1 MAILDLQETHGI
13 WFRYLRSAACICWSK
28 AFLFLYI
35 CKLCDSNF
43 KNARSSILPAD
54 SRFSVC
60 NLFVLTRCARQQ
72 QFRIGRFI
80 LFWTKMNCK
89 SARWESHFFLWLLA
103 YLMYNAWNSWR
114 PWCIESATKRRQ
126 DLQSN
131 PTNVAAYILK
141 FTLQV
146 EVGRAYALFFS
157 LFRDLQ
163 CSFRIINMRR
173 ACMFESSASIS
184 SKYWALYFVI
194 SEVFFSERQPVCHR
208 RNDANCLTW
217 SPDPEEACICKLETI
232 CNLTWHTDMTYS
244 WNLNISCQAQ
254 RAQQWLDRLNAKNK
268 KSNKAR
274 QARYDL
280 ARKVLKASWV

>member
-157 LFRDLQ
+157 TIQRSSMFVSHYQYEESMHVRKFSFNLIKILSIIFCYQWGLFLRTTTSL
-163 CSFRIINMRR
+163 
-173 ACMFESSASIS
+173 SSTQ
-184 SKYWALYFVI
+184 
-194 SEVFFSERQPVCHR
+194 R
-208 RNDANCLTW
+208 
-217 SPDPEEACICKLETI
+217 CKLSYLESRPRGGLHLQTR
-232 CNLTWHTDMTYS
+232 NNM
-244 WNLNISCQAQ
+244 
-254 RAQQWLDRLNAKNK
+254 
-268 KSNKAR
+268 
-274 QARYDL
+274 
-280 ARKVLKASWV
+280 